1 MSVIILVR
9 YVIYLIKEVNSRKSI
24 TDINKLDMLQQL
36 KNLDSAQNKIS
47 PIFSIIEGQKGR
59 EENFQEKRE
68 TAEIETEE
76 LKKFFKNAVIDTYP
90 VNNIGNLYASLDVD
104 RSYLNTKVAI
114 GRFLRKSSDLLK
126 NTVSKTKREEIANEL
141 IILAEE
147 CKISS
152 HEGGKFA
159 LLLGLLCLYRDN
171 NALKIIKFKKSK
183 KINLYNALNDIFH
196 FINLIKIRAHLAN
209 LDGNVNVSF
218 LTMDKALS
226 GLFSYIKDVHKKD
239 INDQKLVAYKLE
251 FSETLTN
258 ILPKTILE
266 KFISFD
272 S

>member
-1 MSVIILVR
+1 MSVIILDR
-9 YVIYLIKEVNSRKSI
+9 NVINLIKEVNLGKSI
-24 TDINKLDMLQQL
+24 TDNNKLDMLRRL
-36 KNLDSAQNKIS
+36 KELDSVQNKIS

-68 TAEIETEE
+68 TAEIETDE
-76 LKKFFKNAVIDTYP
+76 LKKFFKNAIIDTYP
-90 VNNIGNLYASLDVD
+90 LNNIGSLYASLDVD

-114 GRFLRKSSDLLK
+114 GKFLRKASNLLK
-126 NTVSKTKREEIANEL
+126 NSISGINREKIADKL
-141 IILAEE
+141 LVLAKE

-159 LLLGLLCLYRDN
+159 LLLGFLCLYRDN

-196 FINLIKIRAHLAN
+196 FINLIKIRAYLAN

-226 GLFSYIKDVHKKD
+226 GLFSYIKDAHKKD

-251 FSETLTN
+251 FSETLTS
-258 ILPKTILE
+258 ILPNTILE